1 MMMELLDF
9 IVCLVFHPILQDKD
23 LMLWLKYMM
32 NIKIRFIILVGVI
45 HIGYLHRF
53 LIMLRIWLLILYQVF
68 RNIGFYYDDY

>member
-9 IVCLVFHPILQDKD
+9 IVCLVFHRILQDKD
-23 LMLWLKYMM
+23 LMLWLKSMM

-53 LIMLRIWLLILYQVF
+53 RIMLRIWLLILYQVF
-68 RNIGFYYDDY
+68 RNIGFYYDNY

>member
-9 IVCLVFHPILQDKD
+9 IVCLVFHRILQDKD
-23 LMLWLKYMM
+23 LMLWLKFMM

-45 HIGYLHRF
+45 RIGYLLQF